1 MQDKQLDYLK
11 TGIWIYIYLLIF
23 EGALRKWFLPGLAT
37 PLLVVRDPV
46 AFLLLFYGIFWGKW
60 RPNTYVMLGILLT
73 LIGLVFTLLTG
84 HGNLFVGLYGARI
97 MLLHFPLIFLIG
109 KVFTYQDVTNI
120 GRHLLVIGIGMT
132 VLMALQFYSPQS
144 AWVNRGV
151 AGDMSGSGFS
161 GAGGFYRVP
170 GTFSFTNGLVS
181 FYALVLPFIL
191 YFLIGKG
198 LKVNKNMLYLCAV
211 AYLVAIP
218 MSISRTMFFQTF
230 VSILFLVVFSVN
242 NPKVIIRVLL
252 GVGLVFLLLIFGR
265 SIDAVDQAAFAFES
279 RFEAANRNEGG
290 MVEGVLI
297 DRFLGGMLK
306 VFNTDRV
313 NWLGQGLGMG
323 SNAGARLL
331 NAEGKFLISEGE
343 WGRIVGE
350 RGMLGFLIVLLRVVL
365 VASLFLKSWV
375 AVQKKHVLPWLL
387 LSGGVVIIL
396 QGQWSQPT
404 ALGFAVVSGGFIL
417 ASLKKNNS
425 Y

>member
-252 GVGLVFLLLIFGR
+252 GVGLVFLSLLF
-265 SIDAVDQAAFAFES
+265 
-279 RFEAANRNEGG
+279 
-290 MVEGVLI
+290 
-297 DRFLGGMLK
+297 
-306 VFNTDRV
+306 
-313 NWLGQGLGMG
+313 
-323 SNAGARLL
+323 
-331 NAEGKFLISEGE
+331 
-343 WGRIVGE
+343 
-350 RGMLGFLIVLLRVVL
+350 
-365 VASLFLKSWV
+365 
-375 AVQKKHVLPWLL
+375 
-387 LSGGVVIIL
+387 
-396 QGQWSQPT
+396 
-404 ALGFAVVSGGFIL
+404 
-417 ASLKKNNS
+417 
-425 Y
+425 